1 MVKSIER
8 KFFAMQ
14 SLTATEESI
23 MNCIWSLEQDASVAD
38 LLTCMKE
45 KYNKEYARTTIC
57 VFMSYL
63 REKGFVAYRK
73 KSHAYVYHAVI
84 SREEYQK
91 DRVNDLLQRCF
102 DGSLTDLVR
111 TALLV
116 GCPDK
121 AQQEEISSLLTI

>member
-1 MVKSIER
+1 
-8 KFFAMQ
+8 MQ

-45 KYNKEYARTTIC
+45 KYGKEYARTTIC

-73 KSHAYVYHAVI
+73 RSHAYVYHPVI

-91 DRVNDLLQRCF
+91 DRVTDLLSRCF
-102 DGSLTDLVR
+102 NGSITELVK
-111 TALLV
+111 TVIEVGKPDEEQQETIIALLKS
-116 GCPDK
+116 GK
-121 AQQEEISSLLTI
+121 KG